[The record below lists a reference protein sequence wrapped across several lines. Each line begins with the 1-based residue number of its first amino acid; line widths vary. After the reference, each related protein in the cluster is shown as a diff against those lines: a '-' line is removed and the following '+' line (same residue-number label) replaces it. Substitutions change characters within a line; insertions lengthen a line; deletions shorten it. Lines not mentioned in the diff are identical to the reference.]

1 VCAQARQREEAERLE
16 RAKAA
21 EKEREKAARAAEA
34 LRVKEAQAA
43 AEAEE
48 KARVIACVIAP
59 DGLPNCIYPWPSSSG
74 GAGGVAGGEEGEGG

>member
-1 VCAQARQREEAERLE
+1 ME

-21 EKEREKAARAAEA
+21 EKAARAAEA

-59 DGLPNCIYPWPSSSG
+59 DGLPHQ
-74 GAGGVAGGEEGEGG
+74 AEEKARVAREQQASATDGH